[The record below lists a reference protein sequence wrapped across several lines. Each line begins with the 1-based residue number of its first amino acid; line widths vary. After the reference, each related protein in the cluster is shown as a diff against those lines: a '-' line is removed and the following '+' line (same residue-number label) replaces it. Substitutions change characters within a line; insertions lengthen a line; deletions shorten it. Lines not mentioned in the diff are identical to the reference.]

1 MTKGMIS
8 TMGDTAN
15 IKITGHVLIRDIES
29 GKILL
34 DQSNAIHHENF
45 SLALA
50 NSLANKSDGPIY
62 SMAFGNGGATVNGL
76 GIVTY
81 LPTNTLGST
90 ANLYNPT
97 YHVIVDENRLAPPTN
112 NLTVRHT
119 QNALFSDI
127 VVTAVLGFGEPAGQS
142 SFDDATD
149 MEQEFV
155 FDEIGLKGFN
165 TDINAGPLLTH
176 VIFHPIQKSL
186 NRSIEIIYTV
196 RIQLA

>member
-1 MTKGMIS
+1 MTNKMQ
-8 TMGDTAN
+8 DN
-15 IKITGHVLIRDIES
+15 IELNMTGHVLIRDNETHE
-29 GKILL
+29 ILL
-34 DQSNAIHHENF
+34 NTTNAIHAENM

-50 NSLANKSDGPIY
+50 NSLAHNSDGPIY
-62 SMAFGNGGATVNGL
+62 SMAFGNGAATVNGL

-81 LPTNTLGST
+81 LPPNIIGAT

-97 YHVIVDENRLAPPTN
+97 YHEVVDQARSAPSDN
-112 NLTVRHT
+112 LLTVKHT

-155 FDEIGLKGFN
+155 FDEIGLKAFN
-165 TDINAGPLLTH
+165 ADINAGPLLTH

-186 NRSIEIIYTV
+186 NRSIEIIYTI
-196 RIQLA
+196 RIQLT

>member
-1 MTKGMIS
+1 MELNM
-8 TMGDTAN
+8 
-15 IKITGHVLIRDIES
+15 TGHVLIRDTVTHEV
-29 GKILL
+29 LL
-34 DQSNAIHHENF
+34 DKTNAIHNENM
-45 SLALA
+45 SVAIA
-50 NSLANKSDGPIY
+50 NSLAHNSDGPIY
-62 SMAFGNGGATVNGL
+62 SIAFGNGAATVNGL

-81 LPTNTLGST
+81 LPPNTVGAA

-97 YHVIVDENRLAPPTN
+97 YHEVVDQTRAAPADNT
-112 NLTVRHT
+112 LIVRHT

-155 FDEIGLKGFN
+155 FDEIGLKTFN
-165 TDINAGPLLTH
+165 ADINAGSLLTH

-186 NRSIEIIYTV
+186 NRSIEIVYTI
-196 RIQLA
+196 RIQLT